1 MLPNNPYDKLI
12 YMEGYDAGKNSKDA
26 CVCPYRE
33 GNFAAMLTWMQGYY
47 DATMDW
53 ELENGQ

>member
-1 MLPNNPYDKLI
+1 MLPTDPYDKLI
-12 YMEGYDAGKNSKDA
+12 YMSGYNAGKDQTDA

-53 ELENGQ
+53 GSENG